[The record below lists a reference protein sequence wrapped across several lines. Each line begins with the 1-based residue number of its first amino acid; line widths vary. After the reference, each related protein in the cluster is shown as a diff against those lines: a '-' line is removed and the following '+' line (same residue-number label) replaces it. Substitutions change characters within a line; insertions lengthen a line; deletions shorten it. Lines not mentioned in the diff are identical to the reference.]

1 MKVIFYVKN
10 NTIYPISEDTLDIP
24 TSFSY
29 NELSKYTH
37 YLTHYGYIC
46 ELKTLSSI

>member
-1 MKVIFYVKN
+1 MKVIFILKN

-24 TSFSY
+24 KTFTY

-37 YLTHYGYIC
+37 YLTHKGYIC

>member
-1 MKVIFYVKN
+1 MKVILINKN

-24 TSFSY
+24 KSFNY

-37 YLTHYGYIC
+37 YLTHKGYIC
-46 ELKTLSSI
+46 EIKTLSSI